1 MGFMKLQNC
10 ILIMALYIHNF
21 CQANAIEYCL
31 MGGRAL
37 GAVRHQ
43 GFIPWDDDL
52 DIFMLSENYER
63 FQKL

>member
-1 MGFMKLQNC
+1 
-10 ILIMALYIHNF
+10 MALYIHNF